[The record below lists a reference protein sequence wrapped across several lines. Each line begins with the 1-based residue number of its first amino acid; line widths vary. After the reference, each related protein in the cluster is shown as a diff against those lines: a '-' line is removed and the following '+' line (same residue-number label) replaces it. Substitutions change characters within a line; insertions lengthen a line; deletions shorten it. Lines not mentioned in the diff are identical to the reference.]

1 MSLNIDFTQM
11 EAPQERSR
19 GVLAEGWY
27 TARIEKSEPK
37 ENSAK
42 TGGYLEMT
50 YDMMDPG
57 VQGRKVFEIYNVWNP
72 NPMAQK
78 IAMEDLKRIS
88 MATGVMRIQTAN
100 AQEFVGIPLKIRL
113 EIEKGTPKPDGSGNY
128 PDKNRIAQYAH
139 IQDPAAQA
147 PPPQQNAAP
156 QAAAQGGAGF
166 GPPATPWGSPPAQQQ
181 PAQAAPQGAPAG
193 GGFPPFA
200 GAQQPAQQPQQAP
213 AQGFPGGG
221 GAAPAQPWEQPT
233 QAAQQAAPAA
243 PAQAAPQQ
251 AQPWAAPQQQA
262 QPQQASAGPAG
273 GPPPWAR

>member
-57 VQGRKVFEIYNVWNP
+57 VQGRKVFELYNVWNP

-88 MATGVMRIQTAN
+88 MATGVMRIQSVN

-156 QAAAQGGAGF
+156 QGGAPAGGGF
-166 GPPATPWGSPPAQQQ
+166 GPPATPWGSPPAGQQPQQAPAQAQGGAPWAGGQQQ
-181 PAQAAPQGAPAG
+181 PQ
-193 GGFPPFA
+193 
-200 GAQQPAQQPQQAP
+200 QQPQQAP

-221 GAAPAQPWEQPT
+221 AAPAQPWEQP
-233 QAAQQAAPAA
+233 QAQAQPQQAAA

-262 QPQQASAGPAG
+262 QPQAATAGPAG

>member
-57 VQGRKVFEIYNVWNP
+57 VQGRKVFELYNVWNP

-88 MATGVMRIQTAN
+88 MATGVMRIQSVN

-156 QAAAQGGAGF
+156 QGGAPAGGGF
-166 GPPATPWGSPPAQQQ
+166 GPPATPWGSPPAGQQPQQAPAQAQGGAPWAGGQQQ
-181 PAQAAPQGAPAG
+181 P
-193 GGFPPFA
+193 
-200 GAQQPAQQPQQAP
+200 QQPQQAP

-221 GAAPAQPWEQPT
+221 AAPAQPWEQP
-233 QAAQQAAPAA
+233 QAQAQAQPQQAAA
-243 PAQAAPQQ
+243 PAQAANQQ
-251 AQPWAAPQQQA
+251 AAPWQAPQQQA
-262 QPQQASAGPAG
+262 QPQAASVGPAG

>member
-50 YDMMDPG
+50 YDMLDPG
-57 VQGRKVFEIYNVWNP
+57 VQGRKVFELYNVWNP

-166 GPPATPWGSPPAQQQ
+166 GPPATPWGAAPAQQA
-181 PAQAAPQGAPAG
+181 PAQAAPAGGAPWAG
-193 GGFPPFA
+193 QNG
-200 GAQQPAQQPQQAP
+200 QQPAQQPQQAQP
-213 AQGFPGGG
+213 QGFPGGG
-221 GAAPAQPWEQPT
+221 GAPAQPWQQPT
-233 QAAQQAAPAA
+233 QAAPQGAPAEA
-243 PAQAAPQQ
+243 AQAAPQQ

-262 QPQQASAGPAG
+262 QPQQASAAPAG

>member
-11 EAPQERSR
+11 EVPQERSR

-57 VQGRKVFEIYNVWNP
+57 VQGRKVFELYNVWNP

-88 MATGVMRIQTAN
+88 MATGVMRIQSTN

-156 QAAAQGGAGF
+156 QGGAPAGGGF
-166 GPPATPWGSPPAQQQ
+166 GPPATPWG
-181 PAQAAPQGAPAG
+181 GAPAG
-193 GGFPPFA
+193 QQPQQAPAQAQGGAPWA
-200 GAQQPAQQPQQAP
+200 GGQPAQQQPAQQPQQAP

-221 GAAPAQPWEQPT
+221 AAPAQPWEQP
-233 QAAQQAAPAA
+233 QAQAQPQQATA

-251 AQPWAAPQQQA
+251 AAPWQAPQQQA
-262 QPQQASAGPAG
+262 QPQAASAGPAG

>member
-50 YDMMDPG
+50 FDMMDPG

-88 MATGVMRIQTAN
+88 MATGVMRIQSVN
-100 AQEFVGIPLKIRL
+100 AQEFIGIPLKIRL

-156 QAAAQGGAGF
+156 QAAAQGGPGF
-166 GPPATPWGSPPAQQQ
+166 GPPAAPWAAGSPAAQQPQ
-181 PAQAAPQGAPAG
+181 QAAPQGAPAG

-213 AQGFPGGG
+213 APGFPGG

-233 QAAQQAAPAA
+233 QAAPQAAPAA

>member
-57 VQGRKVFEIYNVWNP
+57 VQGRKVFELYNVWNP

-88 MATGVMRIQTAN
+88 MATGVMRIQSVN

-156 QAAAQGGAGF
+156 QGGAPAGGGF
-166 GPPATPWGSPPAQQQ
+166 GPPATPWGSPPA
-181 PAQAAPQGAPAG
+181 G
-193 GGFPPFA
+193 
-200 GAQQPAQQPQQAP
+200 QQPQQAP
-213 AQGFPGGG
+213 AQAQGGAPWAGGQPAQQQPAQQAPAQGFPGG
-221 GAAPAQPWEQPT
+221 GAAPAQPWEQP
-233 QAAQQAAPAA
+233 QAQAQPQQAAA

-251 AQPWAAPQQQA
+251 AAAWQAPQQQA
-262 QPQQASAGPAG
+262 QPQAASAGPAG